1 MRIVSTSVFPNIDCI
16 GLEPKARANSE
27 VPFCSKTTT
36 ISSIAT
42 IISSVSRIVLSIP
55 IGFYPRRRRLNLDRV
70 MVTDII
76 SFLQGVREELKKV
89 VWPSRELVIRASV
102 AVVVFVLFFTLYLWI
117 LDLIFV
123 KMISLVFNKL

>member
-1 MRIVSTSVFPNIDCI
+1 MAI
-16 GLEPKARANSE
+16 
-27 VPFCSKTTT
+27 
-36 ISSIAT
+36 
-42 IISSVSRIVLSIP
+42 
-55 IGFYPRRRRLNLDRV
+55 
-70 MVTDII
+70 DII

-89 VWPSRELVIRASV
+89 VWPSKELVIRASI

>member
-1 MRIVSTSVFPNIDCI
+1 
-16 GLEPKARANSE
+16 
-27 VPFCSKTTT
+27 
-36 ISSIAT
+36 
-42 IISSVSRIVLSIP
+42 
-55 IGFYPRRRRLNLDRV
+55 